1 MNLNPQEMA
10 YIGDAI
16 YEVYIRKY
24 LLDKGIRKVN
34 NLQIGAKKYVSA
46 VGQSEY
52 LKKLININF
61 FNEEELD
68 IIKRARNFKTIS
80 KPKHTDIITYKYA
93 TALEAIIGYLY
104 LNHNYEKIN
113 EIMNIILEDDNYV
126 CIW

>member
-1 MNLNPQEMA
+1 MNLNPQELA

-24 LLDKGIRKVN
+24 LLEKSIRKVN
-34 NLQIGAKKYVSA
+34 NLQKEAKKFVSA
-46 VGQSEY
+46 IGQSEY
-52 LKKLININF
+52 LKTLINNNF
-61 FNEEELD
+61 FGEEELD
-68 IIKRARNFKTIS
+68 IIKRARNFKTQS

-104 LNHNYEKIN
+104 LNKNYEKIN
-113 EIMNIILEDDNYV
+113 KIMNTILEDNDYV

>member
-1 MNLNPQEMA
+1 MNLNPQELA

-34 NLQIGAKKYVSA
+34 NLQKEAKKYVSA
-46 VGQSEY
+46 IGQSEF
-52 LKKLININF
+52 LKKLINENI
-61 FNEEELD
+61 FNEEEID

-104 LNHNYEKIN
+104 LNENYEKIN
-113 EIMNIILEDDNYV
+113 EIMKKILEEEENV

>member
-1 MNLNPQEMA
+1 MA

-24 LLDKGIRKVN
+24 LIHNGIRKVN
-34 NLQIGAKKYVSA
+34 NLQKEAKKYVSA
-46 VGQSEY
+46 TGQSEY
-52 LKKLININF
+52 LKKLMNIDF
-61 FNEEELD
+61 FTEEELD

-104 LNHNYEKIN
+104 LNKNYEKIN
-113 EIMNIILEDDNYV
+113 KLMNIILEDDNYV